1 MHFKKLLMKYNK
13 ELLIE
18 KINNGE
24 DVEYLFFRGHRPS
37 DDGQITKSCFSQ
49 WWQSSFVTEDKI
61 YKTAEH
67 WMMEKKALLFGDYEI
82 AEKILIA
89 DDPGKVKNLGR
100 LVTGYNDLKWQE
112 NREQIVTEGNYHKFN
127 QHDKLKYFLL
137 STKDAVI
144 VEASPV
150 DTIWGIGLASNNAGA
165 HDPKKWRGLNLLG
178 FALMEI
184 RDRFK

>member
-1 MHFKKLLMKYNK
+1 MKYNK

-24 DVEYLFFRGHRPS
+24 EVEYLFFWGHKPS

-49 WWQSSFVTEDKI
+49 WWQSSFLADGKI

-67 WMMEKKALLFGDYEI
+67 WMMEKKALLFGDYTM
-82 AEKILIA
+82 AAKILST
-89 DDPGKVKNLGR
+89 DDSGKVKNLGR
-100 LVTGYNDLKWQE
+100 LVTGYNDLIWAQ
-112 NREQIVTEGNYHKFN
+112 NREQIVIEGNYHKFN

-144 VEASPV
+144 VEASPL
-150 DTIWGIGLASNNAGA
+150 DTIWGIGLASDNKNVQ
-165 HDPKKWRGLNLLG
+165 DVQKWPGLNLLG
-178 FALMEI
+178 FALMVV
-184 RDRFK
+184 RDRLR